1 MAIQFTPRLSSA
13 GMSGSPYWYNS
24 SYNPFYPTYGLP
36 NCTCYAWGRW
46 YEIMG
51 RRPTGLS
58 TGNAENWWHNTTG
71 YERGQVPKLGAIIC
85 FADGPYSGLGH
96 VAVVEKISAGGQVTF
111 SNSGY
116 NYKYFYLRTG
126 NASNNYG
133 YERGYRL
140 QGFLYLP
147 DEYEPEPSP
156 EPEPEPTP
164 TETGRLPWIFWAKRR
179 PF

>member
-1 MAIQFTPRLSSA
+1 MAEQFTPRLTDA
-13 GMSGSPYWYNS
+13 GMRGSPYWYS
-24 SYNPFYPTYGLP
+24 PANPYYPRFQLP

-51 RRPTGLS
+51 RRPVGLS
-58 TGNAENWWHNTTG
+58 TGNGEDYWGNTTG
-71 YERGQVPKLGAIIC
+71 YARGQVPKLGAIIC

-96 VAVVEKISAGGQVTF
+96 VAVVEKISAGGMVTF
-111 SNSGY
+111 SNSAYRGA
-116 NYKYFYLRTG
+116 YFYLRTG

-147 DEYEPEPSP
+147 DDYEPDPSP
-156 EPEPEPTP
+156 DPEPEPTP
-164 TETGRLPWIFWAKRR
+164 TETGRLPWIYWLRRR

>member
-1 MAIQFTPRLSSA
+1 MATFVPRLNSN
-13 GMSGSPYWYNS
+13 GMRGNPYWYAN
-24 SYNPFYPTYGLP
+24 NPFYTAGFGLP

-51 RRPTGLS
+51 QRPNGLS
-58 TGNAENWWHNTTG
+58 VSKAELWWGETVG
-71 YERGQVPKLGAIIC
+71 YQRGQVPKLGAIIC
-85 FADGPYSGLGH
+85 FADGPYTGLGH

-111 SNSGY
+111 SNSAYTGA
-116 NYKYFYLRTG
+116 YFYTRTG
-126 NASNNYG
+126 NANNNYG

-147 DEYEPEPSP
+147 DDYDPPEPGPDP
-156 EPEPEPTP
+156 EPEPPS
-164 TETGRLPWIFWAKRR
+164 TEYPLPWIFWCRRR